1 MTKKRFEGIYA
12 VVTGAG
18 SGLGKDI
25 ALSLGRE
32 GAARV
37 ILMDVNANA
46 LEDTAAA
53 LGEAAQC
60 VPCDVSDATL
70 VAQAWRRADLPDG
83 LDVLVT
89 AAGTIGSGAD
99 IEHCEVEDWDRLFA
113 INVRG
118 TYLTV
123 KNALPHLRKKRGCI
137 VTLGSTAGLVGS
149 RALGPYSATKG
160 AITTMTRSLALA
172 HAGDGIRVNCV
183 CPGSIDTPMLQ
194 ATFDAA
200 GDAAASAA
208 RKAAYLARYP
218 LGRFGEPREVT
229 QAALFL
235 ASEGASYMTGVCLPV
250 DGGVLA

>member
-1 MTKKRFEGIYA
+1 MKRFSGTHA
-12 VVTGAG
+12 VVTGAS

-25 ALSLGRE
+25 ALGLRRE
-32 GAARV
+32 GAERI
-37 ILMDVNANA
+37 ILLDVDMPG
-46 LEDTAAA
+46 LQETAALLDGA
-53 LGEAAQC
+53 GE
-60 VPCDVSDATL
+60 PILCDVADPAS
-70 VAQAWRRADLPDG
+70 VAAAWSRANLSDG

-89 AAGTIGSGAD
+89 AAGIIGCGAD
-99 IEHCEVEDWDRLFA
+99 IEHCPVEDWDRIFA

-123 KNALPHLRKKRGCI
+123 QKALPHLRRKGGAI
-137 VTLGSTAGLVGS
+137 VTLGSTAGLAGS
-149 RALGPYSATKG
+149 RALGPYSASKG

-172 HAGDGIRVNCV
+172 HASDGIRVNCV

-200 GDAAASAA
+200 GDAAASAQ

-218 LGRFGEPREVT
+218 LGRFGEAREIT

-235 ASEGASYMTGVCLPV
+235 ASGDASYMTGVCMPV